1 MNNTSTTM
9 TFTQV
14 LDQVPSFYEEME
26 GDLEMVIDFVESQL
40 GRDVTDTEIDEIDVV
55 LWKPFM
61 ETV

>member
-1 MNNTSTTM
+1 MNHTSTTM

-14 LDQVPSFYEEME
+14 LDQVPTFYNEME

-40 GRDVTDTEIDEIDVV
+40 GRDVTDTEIDQIDTV
-55 LWKPFM
+55 M

>member
-9 TFTQV
+9 TFSQV
-14 LDQVPSFYEEME
+14 LDQVPTFYNEME

-40 GRDVTDTEIDEIDVV
+40 GRDVTDTEIDQIDTI
-55 LWKPFM
+55 M

>member
-14 LDQVPSFYEEME
+14 LEQVPTFYNEME

-40 GRDVTDTEIDEIDVV
+40 GRDVTDTEIDQIDTI
-55 LWKPFM
+55 M
-61 ETV
+61 ELV

>member
-1 MNNTSTTM
+1 MNNTSTM
-9 TFTQV
+9 TFSQV
-14 LDQVPSFYEEME
+14 LDQVPTFYVEME

>member
-14 LDQVPSFYEEME
+14 LDQVPTFYEEME

-40 GRDVTDTEIDEIDVV
+40 GRDVTDTEIDQIDTI
-55 LWKPFM
+55 M

>member
-14 LDQVPSFYEEME
+14 LEQVPTFYNEME

-40 GRDVTDTEIDEIDVV
+40 GRDVTDTEIDQIDTV
-55 LWKPFM
+55 M
-61 ETV
+61 ELV

>member
-14 LDQVPSFYEEME
+14 LDQVPTFYNEME
-26 GDLEMVIDFVESQL
+26 GDLEMIIDFVESQL
-40 GRDVTDTEIDEIDVV
+40 GRDVTDTEIDQIDTI
-55 LWKPFM
+55 M

>member
-1 MNNTSTTM
+1 MNNTFS
-9 TFTQV
+9 QV
-14 LDQVPSFYEEME
+14 LNQVPSFYEEME

-40 GRDVTDTEIDEIDVV
+40 GRDVTDTEIDELDVV

>member
-14 LDQVPSFYEEME
+14 LDQVPTFYNEME

-40 GRDVTDTEIDEIDVV
+40 GRDVTDTEIDQIDTV
-55 LWKPFM
+55 M

>member
-1 MNNTSTTM
+1 MNNTSTM

-14 LDQVPSFYEEME
+14 LDQVPTFYNEME

-40 GRDVTDTEIDEIDVV
+40 GRDVTDTEIDQIDTV
-55 LWKPFM
+55 M

>member
-14 LDQVPSFYEEME
+14 LNQVPTFYEEME

-40 GRDVTDTEIDEIDVV
+40 GRDVTDTEIDQIDTI
-55 LWKPFM
+55 L

>member
-1 MNNTSTTM
+1 MNNTSTM
-9 TFTQV
+9 TFSQV
-14 LDQVPSFYEEME
+14 LDQVPTFYNEME

>member
-1 MNNTSTTM
+1 MNNTSTM

-14 LDQVPSFYEEME
+14 LDQVPTFYNEME

-40 GRDVTDTEIDEIDVV
+40 GRDVTDTEIDQIDTI
-55 LWKPFM
+55 M

>member
-1 MNNTSTTM
+1 MNNTSTM
-9 TFTQV
+9 TFSQV

-40 GRDVTDTEIDEIDVV
+40 GRDVTDTEIDQIDTV
-55 LWKPFM
+55 M

>member
-1 MNNTSTTM
+1 MNNTSTM
-9 TFTQV
+9 TFSQV
-14 LDQVPSFYEEME
+14 LDQVPTFYEEME

>member
-1 MNNTSTTM
+1 
-9 TFTQV
+9 
-14 LDQVPSFYEEME
+14 
-26 GDLEMVIDFVESQL
+26 MVIDFVESQL

>member
-1 MNNTSTTM
+1 MNNTSTM

-14 LDQVPSFYEEME
+14 LDQVPTFYEEME

-40 GRDVTDTEIDEIDVV
+40 GRDVTDTEIDQIDTV
-55 LWKPFM
+55 M

>member
-1 MNNTSTTM
+1 MNHTSTM
-9 TFTQV
+9 TFSQV

>member
-1 MNNTSTTM
+1 MNNTSTM
-9 TFTQV
+9 TFSQV
-14 LDQVPSFYEEME
+14 LNQVPSFYEETE

>member
-1 MNNTSTTM
+1 MNNTSTM

-14 LDQVPSFYEEME
+14 LNQVPSFYNEME

-40 GRDVTDTEIDEIDVV
+40 GRDVTDTEIDQIDTI
-55 LWKPFM
+55 L

>member
-1 MNNTSTTM
+1 MNHTSTM
-9 TFTQV
+9 TFSQV

-40 GRDVTDTEIDEIDVV
+40 GRDVTDTEIDQIDTV
-55 LWKPFM
+55 M

>member
-14 LDQVPSFYEEME
+14 LDQVPTFYNEME

-40 GRDVTDTEIDEIDVV
+40 GRDVTDTEIDQIDTV
-55 LWKPFM
+55 M
-61 ETV
+61 ELV